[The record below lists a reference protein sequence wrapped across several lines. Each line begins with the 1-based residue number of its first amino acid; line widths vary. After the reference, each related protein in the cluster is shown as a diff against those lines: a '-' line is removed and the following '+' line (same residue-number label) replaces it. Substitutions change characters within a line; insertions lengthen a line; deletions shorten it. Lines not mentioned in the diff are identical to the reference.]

1 MRQALQVAINVAT
14 WICFLFSVQMLTA
27 VQAHSS
33 PIQDP
38 RHGVE
43 VVAGTTAQARTRTLS
58 GRIVTDKNESVAGVS
73 ILISYPGGQ
82 QATVSDADG
91 NFQCLVPFE
100 PLTVTLEGKSIK
112 PKAMSFGPAD
122 STENLQIKL
131 EYIVAPIHE
140 SIVIQATA
148 LDPTIDRRN
157 QVLYQDTLFG

>member
-112 PKAMSFGPAD
+112 PKAMSFR
-122 STENLQIKL
+122 
-131 EYIVAPIHE
+131 IHGT
-140 SIVIQATA
+140 SGYPVSVSGG
-148 LDPTIDRRN
+148 L
-157 QVLYQDTLFG
+157 TLRLFAK